1 MSYNYFLHYPP
12 NSKSLSNLT
21 KLSTQYDMHVN
32 HELIQKAMLPRKIN
46 IISYQG
52 NYKENG
58 AKIKVALNVTITIK
72 LGGGHV

>member
-1 MSYNYFLHYPP
+1 
-12 NSKSLSNLT
+12 
-21 KLSTQYDMHVN
+21 MHVN